1 MTSTQYENIIL
12 ENALKKKALSHA
24 RAVFSPRVRPGTVF
38 DVVASTIDLV
48 NEGQTYKGYA
58 THLMAFDELSRS
70 KSWQIL
76 LSVDKKSTEK
86 EGLEELVRDL
96 QAKFSDMIS
105 KSYCDI

>member
-76 LSVDKKSTEK
+76 LSVDKKSSEK